1 MSKLEIQKA
10 KLNDIPKIRALINYE
25 SIENGTIKT
34 RSLKE
39 LYMRIREIYVV
50 RDEGKVVAGGALRI
64 HSENLAEIN
73 CFVVAPEYRRK
84 NIGSKIIKQLL
95 DETKSYGIP
104 RVISLTYTP
113 GFFEE
118 VGFVKGTKEELTQKI
133 NNDCINCERYPDRCK
148 AEFYIKYL

>member
-10 KLNDIPKIRALINYE
+10 KLNDIPKVRALINHE
-25 SIENGTIKT
+25 SIENGTIRQ
-34 RSLKE
+34 RSLRE
-39 LYMRIREIYVV
+39 LYVRIREIYVV
-50 RDEGKVVAGGALRI
+50 RDEGKVIAGGALRI

-84 NIGSKIIKQLL
+84 NIGTRIIKKLI
-95 DETKSYGIP
+95 DEAKTFGIP

-113 GFFEE
+113 DFFEKA
-118 VGFVKGTKEELTQKI
+118 GFVKGNREEISQKL
-133 NNDCINCERYPDRCK
+133 NNDCINCERYPDRCQ

>member
-10 KLNDIPKIRALINYE
+10 KIKDIPKVRAMINRE
-25 SIENGTIKT
+25 SIDNETIRQ
-34 RSLKE
+34 RSLRE

-50 RDEGKVVAGGALRI
+50 RDEGKVIAGGALRI
-64 HSENLAEIN
+64 HSESLAEIN
-73 CFVVAPEYRRK
+73 CFVVGEDYK
-84 NIGSKIIKQLL
+84 KKEIGIKIIKKLL
-95 DETKSYGIP
+95 DEAKSYGMP

-113 GFFEE
+113 DFFEKA
-118 VGFVKGTKEELTQKI
+118 GFVKGNREEMSQKI

>member
-1 MSKLEIQKA
+1 MPKLEIQKA
-10 KLNDIPKIRALINYE
+10 KLNDIPKIRALINCE

-39 LYMRIREIYVV
+39 LYTRIREIYVV
-50 RDEGKVVAGGALRI
+50 RDEGKVIASGALRI
-64 HSENLAEIN
+64 HSDNLAEIN
-73 CFVVAPEYRRK
+73 CFVVSPEYRRK
-84 NIGSKIIKQLL
+84 NIGSKIIKQLI
-95 DETKSYGIP
+95 DEAKSYGIP

-118 VGFVKGTKEELTQKI
+118 VGFVKGTKEELAQKL
-133 NNDCINCERYPDRCK
+133 NNDCVNCERYPDRCK